1 MSELINPLHEDKPAS
16 TWKLPRCFCPTHFNI
31 SLDLEISKEKGV
43 GRKVWMKSW
52 GGVGCSPGGYSNL
65 LGAFWLVTV
74 SCGYSACE
82 WKLKELLRKCNL
94 M

>member
-1 MSELINPLHEDKPAS
+1 MFFRNSKEASEREGEE
-16 TWKLPRCFCPTHFNI
+16 W
-31 SLDLEISKEKGV
+31 KEKGL
-43 GRKVWMKSW
+43 GRKVRMKSW
-52 GGVGCSPGGYSNL
+52 GGVGYSPGGYSSL
-65 LGAFWLVTV
+65 LGAFWLVTA